1 MVMDHRTHEIGECFF
16 LIPLNRVLKHMCLE
30 VYPSTVSAPNR
41 VGGGPRK
48 LHTTLEPNRKAGKT
62 TGYNFFGC
70 AQAPIVPLSPMPA

>member
-30 VYPSTVSAPNR
+30 VYPSTVSAPNL

-48 LHTTLEPNRKAGKT
+48 LHTTLEPNRKAGKLLDT
-62 TGYNFFGC
+62 IFLDVLKH
-70 AQAPIVPLSPMPA
+70 P